1 MDDND
6 DEEATELGDDCAG
19 SSTSLSEDFPGEE
32 LAQEDLGLELVR
44 PTGRQLGAESFFD
57 DLFAAK
63 DVEAGEDETEGE
75 DEEDSHEEG
84 MGSE

>member
-6 DEEATELGDDCAG
+6 DAGEMELGDDWAG
-19 SSTSLSEDFPGEE
+19 SSKSLSEDFPGEG
-32 LAQEDLGLELVR
+32 LAQDLGLELVR
-44 PTGRQLGAESFFD
+44 LTGRQLGAESLFD